1 MDQPDIKTE
10 KGLRDRAMLELFY
23 STGMRLSEL
32 INLNIGSIDEK
43 NNLVKVFGKG
53 SKERLIPFGKRAK
66 FCMEEYLKIRAL
78 NWNTASNGLPLFVND
93 RNERIPRR
101 TIQRRISNYIKM
113 IASGKRLGPHTLRHS
128 FATHLMNRGA
138 DIRAVGD
145 LLGHTS
151 LSSTQVYTHVKPEKM
166 REIYKQ
172 SHPRGEN

>member
-1 MDQPDIKTE
+1 MCVFVFVLIFFFHSFFHLIYSKS
-10 KGLRDRAMLELFY
+10 LFN
-23 STGMRLSEL
+23 SLL
-32 INLNIGSIDEK
+32 FKL
-43 NNLVKVFGKG
+43 F
-53 SKERLIPFGKRAK
+53 
-66 FCMEEYLKIRAL
+66 
-78 NWNTASNGLPLFVND
+78 FVND

-166 REIYKQ
+166 KEIYKQ
-172 SHPRGEN
+172 SHPRGEK